1 MIDRDAIYQQVIAR
15 LDSLNLPMPL
25 DEQSFCAAVERLTGR
40 PVRVRAVPMAAVAR
54 WLGHPPDKAPLG
66 VWLTDEVTEVD
77 YLLYEARVS
86 RAHRLVIL
94 FHEGAHIIW
103 GDRTL
108 RVSLDQLAPWLFP
121 DLDLTRVR
129 AYLGRD
135 EHATFEET
143 RAELTATELEI
154 RSATARTP
162 ARRPAP
168 LSPAAAAAQRQLLVD
183 FGSGEQQGG
192 TR

>member
-1 MIDRDAIYQQVIAR
+1 MIDRDAIQQQVIAR
-15 LDSLNLPMPL
+15 LDRLNLPMPL
-25 DEQSFCAAVERLTGR
+25 DEGGFCATLERLTGR
-40 PVRVRAVPMAAVAR
+40 PVRVRAAPMAAVAR
-54 WLGHPPDKAPLG
+54 WLGRAPDKAPLG
-66 VWLTDEVTEVD
+66 LWLTDEVTEVD

-168 LSPAAAAAQRQLLVD
+168 LSPAAVAAQRQLLID
-183 FGSGEQQGG
+183 FGSGEQQGE